1 MDPNTIPSSMRA
13 AQLQSFNKAYQ
24 LTTAPTPTL
33 RDNEI
38 LVRVHAA
45 GFCHSDLQVLQ
56 GEFATQLPLIPS
68 HEPAGIVVQKGSAC
82 GGHDGDGSFSIGDR
96 VGVLNFKNAC
106 GSCTG
111 CGMSW
116 RRRRRNSSNG
126 RQKQPERT
134 ERQQPQL
141 DPRWC
146 DRREMAGFKHNG
158 AFAEYMVADPNTTVK
173 LPDGLSFEQAAPL
186 MCAGATVW
194 GALEKATAGLP
205 HGETVAIIGIGG
217 LGHLGVQL
225 AKALGYRTIAADS
238 REEGRRLAR
247 DVPNESLAPDLVV
260 DSLAGDATET
270 IYQFT
275 NGEGIAAA
283 VVCTDSLPANEWA
296 LSLLRVQGTMVLLG
310 LPPDKWRFDGHAIVF
325 RELVLRGS
333 YVASR
338 ESTERMMEVVERHGI
353 RSRLTVLDFADV
365 AGVVDRYK
373 DRSFTGRLVVR
384 IAS

>member
-1 MDPNTIPSSMRA
+1 M
-13 AQLQSFNKAYQ
+13 
-24 LTTAPTPTL
+24 
-33 RDNEI
+33 
-38 LVRVHAA
+38 
-45 GFCHSDLQVLQ
+45 
-56 GEFATQLPLIPS
+56 
-68 HEPAGIVVQKGSAC
+68 
-82 GGHDGDGSFSIGDR
+82 
-96 VGVLNFKNAC
+96 
-106 GSCTG
+106 
-111 CGMSW
+111 
-116 RRRRRNSSNG
+116 
-126 RQKQPERT
+126 
-134 ERQQPQL
+134 
-141 DPRWC
+141 
-146 DRREMAGFKHNG
+146 
-158 AFAEYMVADPNTTVK
+158 
-173 LPDGLSFEQAAPL
+173 
-186 MCAGATVW
+186 
-194 GALEKATAGLP
+194 P